1 MPHTLRGPEA
11 EDGTAVRLP
20 PRLFSPAN
28 MLGAINSDIFGDRD
42 RPMAAAPRSRGQL
55 AAGRGCS
62 PKFVTA
68 GVLKTFTAEPTAVQ
82 RFGPGVLA
90 HSSAFEEV
98 PRQGNTCRLG
108 CNRGR
113 GLHVQALASK
123 VLPTLSLTGH
133 TWLPPRC
140 LLSGPKGNQRK

>member
-1 MPHTLRGPEA
+1 MPQSLGSPDTEEGRAAH
-11 EDGTAVRLP
+11 LP

-28 MLGAINSDIFGDRD
+28 MLGTINSDIFGDRD

-68 GVLKTFTAEPTAVQ
+68 GALKTFTAEPTAVQ

-90 HSSAFEEV
+90 HSSAFEGSSSS
-98 PRQGNTCRLG
+98 RQYMSARLQS
-108 CNRGR
+108 R
-113 GLHVQALASK
+113 
-123 VLPTLSLTGH
+123 
-133 TWLPPRC
+133 
-140 LLSGPKGNQRK
+140 